1 MTGQDGWVTD
11 HTAPAHGL
19 PHALAL
25 LWGLVPEPQRGPRRG
40 LSIDQIAG
48 AAVAI
53 ANEDGLEAVSM
64 ARVAKS
70 LGYTTM
76 SLYRYVTGKD
86 DLLLLMLEVT
96 PPIEFPEPR
105 PGDGWR
111 SGLDRWTRYV
121 VEVYRAQP
129 WRLDVPVSGPPI
141 TPANL
146 RVADAALGAMADLP
160 LDDEEKL
167 AVLMVLTGYAH
178 SAAKLERDLG
188 RPTVEPTEAA
198 AVAAAL
204 GQFVTPERYPHL
216 APVVASGA
224 YFGDGQPSAGDA
236 DVDFGLERILDGV
249 AVYVAEK
256 GAS

>member
-1 MTGQDGWVTD
+1 MGVTD
-11 HTAPAHGL
+11 DAARDL

-40 LSIDQIAG
+40 LSIEQIAR
-48 AAVAI
+48 AAVTI
-53 ANEDGLEAVSM
+53 ANEDGLDAVSM

-96 PPIEFPEPR
+96 PPVELPEPR

-111 SGLDRWTRYV
+111 VGLDRWTRYAID
-121 VEVYRAQP
+121 VYRAQP
-129 WRLDVPVSGPPI
+129 WRLDVPISGPPI

-146 RVADAALGAMADLP
+146 RVADAALGAMADLS
-160 LDDEEKL
+160 LDHEDKL
-167 AVLMVLTGYAH
+167 AVLMILSGYAQ

-188 RPTVEPTEAA
+188 RAASEPAQAA
-198 AVAAAL
+198 AVAEAL

-216 APVVASGA
+216 AAVVASRA
-224 YFGDGQPSAGDA
+224 YFGDGQARADDA

-249 AVYVAEK
+249 AVYLAGK
-256 GAS
+256 GAP